1 MSEENANNAKP
12 TAATKGGKPVE
23 PWRRKMKKKGL
34 VPPPEKRADAVKQV
48 KDEDGKRTLYKHP
61 FSHKFVEADIPVI
74 MQGLREY
81 KAIIVIADQ
90 LNASYSGL
98 RDFIKRTPILRECM
112 DRRDNGMLDIAER
125 RLFERINLGDTHS
138 IMYFLDRKGR
148 KRGYGEHIEQDIN
161 ENNPNANAPRIVIGA
176 IPPEAVRAAKRQV
189 EEANKQ
195 IDSVS
200 EEEAREEFARQDSIR
215 AKEKAADAAHDD
227 KPPTSGGLF

>member
-1 MSEENANNAKP
+1 MSEGNGNEKP

-23 PWRRKMKKKGL
+23 PWRRKQKKKGL
-34 VPPPEKRADAVKQV
+34 VPPPEKRADAIKQV

-61 FSHKFVEADIPVI
+61 FSHKFCEDDIPII

-81 KAIIVIADQ
+81 KALIVIADQ

-98 RDFIKRTPILRECM
+98 REFIRRTPILRECM

-125 RLFERINLGDTHS
+125 RLFERINLGDIHS

-161 ENNPNANAPRIVIGA
+161 EKTNANAPRIVIGA
-176 IPPEAVRAAKRQV
+176 IPPEAVRAAKKQV
-189 EEANKQ
+189 EDANKQ

-200 EEEAREEFARQDSIR
+200 EEEARAEFARQDSIR
-215 AKEKAADAAHDD
+215 AKEKAADATHDD

>member
-1 MSEENANNAKP
+1 MSEGNGNAKP
-12 TAATKGGKPVE
+12 TAATNGGKPVE
-23 PWRRKMKKKGL
+23 PWRRKQKKKGL
-34 VPPPEKRADAVKQV
+34 VPPPEKRADAIKQV
-48 KDEDGKRTLYKHP
+48 KDGDGKRTLYKHP
-61 FSHKFVEADIPVI
+61 FSHKFVESDIPVI

-148 KRGYGEHIEQDIN
+148 NRGYGEHIEQDIN
-161 ENNPNANAPRIVIGA
+161 NKEGQSPRIIVGM
-176 IPPEAVRAAKRQV
+176 IPQDKVDAAKKLV
-189 EEANKQ
+189 KQ
-195 IDSVS
+195 K
-200 EEEAREEFARQDSIR
+200 EEEAR
-215 AKEKAADAAHDD
+215 KDAPVSDVEDAERDAS
-227 KPPTSGGLF
+227 TEGN

>member
-1 MSEENANNAKP
+1 
-12 TAATKGGKPVE
+12 
-23 PWRRKMKKKGL
+23 
-34 VPPPEKRADAVKQV
+34 
-48 KDEDGKRTLYKHP
+48 
-61 FSHKFVEADIPVI
+61 
-74 MQGLREY
+74 
-81 KAIIVIADQ
+81 
-90 LNASYSGL
+90 
-98 RDFIKRTPILRECM
+98 
-112 DRRDNGMLDIAER
+112 MLDIAER

-148 KRGYGEHIEQDIN
+148 KRGYGEHIEQDITN
-161 ENNPNANAPRIVIGA
+161 KETQSPRIIIGA
-176 IPPEAVRAAKRQV
+176 IPPEAVKAAKRQV

>member
-1 MSEENANNAKP
+1 MSEGNGNEKP
-12 TAATKGGKPVE
+12 TTAETKGGKPVE
-23 PWRRKMKKKGL
+23 PWRRKPKKKGL
-34 VPPPEKRADAVKQV
+34 VPPPEKRADAIKQV

-148 KRGYGEHIEQDIN
+148 KRGYGEHIEQDITN
-161 ENNPNANAPRIVIGA
+161 KEGQAPRIIVGM
-176 IPPEAVRAAKRQV
+176 IPQDKVDAAKKLV
-189 EEANKQ
+189 KQ
-195 IDSVS
+195 KED
-200 EEEAREEFARQDSIR
+200 EARKNAPVSDTE
-215 AKEKAADAAHDD
+215 DAERDASTD
-227 KPPTSGGLF
+227 GN

>member
-12 TAATKGGKPVE
+12 KAATKGGKPVE
-23 PWRRKMKKKGL
+23 PWRRKQKKKGL
-34 VPPPEKRADAVKQV
+34 VPPPEKRADAIKQV

-148 KRGYGEHIEQDIN
+148 NRGYGEHIEQDIN
-161 ENNPNANAPRIVIGA
+161 NKEGQAPRIIVGM
-176 IPPEAVRAAKRQV
+176 IPQDKVDAAKKLV
-189 EEANKQ
+189 KQ
-195 IDSVS
+195 K
-200 EEEAREEFARQDSIR
+200 EEEAR
-215 AKEKAADAAHDD
+215 KDAPVSDVEDAERDAS
-227 KPPTSGGLF
+227 TEGN